1 MAHYRSASTWAGS
14 ISSGGWKDASASA
27 CKPPVSKRNP
37 VCQAMR
43 SAVPPF
49 HRLRSSTGS
58 RCEINNVSDVKIDEH
73 IEAREKAGNNAS
85 RVKIVD
91 EIARERICSTLRDFK
106 HYNNGRLDHK
116 RMHTRCSP
124 RGMPVGLRQFG
135 TTGKLPVH
143 GDPKSVA

>member
-1 MAHYRSASTWAGS
+1 
-14 ISSGGWKDASASA
+14 
-27 CKPPVSKRNP
+27 
-37 VCQAMR
+37 MR

-91 EIARERICSTLRDFK
+91 EIARERICSTLRDLK

-124 RGMPVGLRQFG
+124 RGMPVGLRRFLRRAG
-135 TTGKLPVH
+135 RTTFERTAKPCGPDTRCWCQVG
-143 GDPKSVA
+143 GDKFNPTGLTSRCIRRRR